1 MEKLQKLLDDVD
13 AEIEQLPS
21 DSDSLES
28 LFNDIISKHKRK
40 PIAPALWE
48 LDPTAQLAQD
58 DESTKV
64 QL

>member
-40 PIAPALWE
+40 PVAPALRE
-48 LDPTAQLAQD
+48 LDPTA
-58 DESTKV
+58 
-64 QL
+64 